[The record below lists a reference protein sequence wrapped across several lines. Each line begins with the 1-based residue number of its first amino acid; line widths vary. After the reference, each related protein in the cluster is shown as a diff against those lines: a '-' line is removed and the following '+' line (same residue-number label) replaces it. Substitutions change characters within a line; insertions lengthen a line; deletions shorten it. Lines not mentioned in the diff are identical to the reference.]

1 VDILARRPHIPVEY
15 PPADPVPNIKI
26 VELDIFKHSAW
37 IQATVSACH
46 VPSSLKLLIE
56 MVKYMWSLI
65 HAASQVVMT
74 VGNSSMAIKAT
85 LFNKKNVFHFKH
97 YCICLVASEYI
108 SITLDKYV
116 YDERMV
122 VFLYVCDGGDW
133 KCISKS
139 RIRCCKIIMA
149 MCRHMLVSS
158 VWRNTS

>member
-37 IQATVSACH
+37 IQATASACH

-85 LFNKKNVFHFKH
+85 LFNKKNVNLVLLDPTASKVFHIH
-97 YCICLVASEYI
+97 VAQIALLNLSHPF
-108 SITLDKYV
+108 
-116 YDERMV
+116 RH
-122 VFLYVCDGGDW
+122 CNA
-133 KCISKS
+133 SKLPAQKWHS
-139 RIRCCKIIMA
+139 
-149 MCRHMLVSS
+149 
-158 VWRNTS
+158 T